1 MAPWLIPSLLALGVL
16 FVNGWTDAPNA
27 IATAVSTRALS
38 YPKAAALAA
47 VCNLAGCLTAGL
59 WWGAVSATVLE
70 LADFGSGGDALTAL
84 CAAMAA
90 VILWATLAWR
100 FGLPTSES
108 HALLAGLSGGAVALR
123 GDFTCLNLSPWRTTL
138 LGLLLSLLC
147 GYLLA
152 RWVSRRLPARP
163 VPYRSLQTAGAALM
177 AFAHGAQDGQKFLGV
192 LLLAS
197 SLSGGQA
204 LPSPMV
210 LSLLCAGVM
219 AAGTAAGGRRIVD
232 TMGQDLVALSPRTGF
247 AADLAAGLCLLLSTL
262 LGAPVSTT
270 HTKAAA
276 ILGAGGTESRTN
288 HRTVRSLLLAWGL
301 TFPVCFALA
310 GGLTQLLTR

>member
-16 FVNGWTDAPNA
+16 LVNGWTDAPNA
-27 IATAVSTRALS
+27 IATAVSTHALS

-59 WWGAVSATVLE
+59 WWSGVSATVLE
-70 LADFGSGGDALTAL
+70 LADFGSGSAALTAL

-90 VILWATLAWR
+90 VILWAALAWR
-100 FGLPTSES
+100 LGLPTSES

-138 LGLLLSLLC
+138 LGLVLSLVL
-147 GYLLA
+147 GYLLS
-152 RWVSRRLPARP
+152 RRMGRFLPRRLP
-163 VPYRSLQTAGAALM
+163 YRALQTAGAALM

-197 SLSGGQA
+197 GLSGGA
-204 LPSPMV
+204 AGFSPAV

-232 TMGQDLVALSPRTGF
+232 TMGQDLVSLSPRTGF

-276 ILGAGGTESRTN
+276 ILGTGSTESRTN